1 MYIKE
6 NLFLNLDLFK
16 YLYLFI
22 AIFLIGVFGLFLTRR
37 NLLLIIMSI
46 ELMLIAVN
54 MYLIICSTYID
65 DSTGHFF
72 SLYILTIAA
81 AEAAIGL
88 ALIVIYYRLSG
99 LITIDYISNIKG

>member
-1 MYIKE
+1 MNIKE
-6 NLFLNLDLFK
+6 IFILNFDLYK
-16 YLYLFI
+16 YLYLFMT
-22 AIFLIGVFGLFLTRR
+22 IFLIGICGLFLTRR

-46 ELMLIAVN
+46 ELMLIAIN

-65 DSTGHFF
+65 DSNGHYFA
-72 SLYILTIAA
+72 LYILTIAA

>member
-1 MYIKE
+1 MK
-6 NLFLNLDLFK
+6 NFLLINFDLFK

-22 AIFLIGVFGLFLTRR
+22 SLFLIGLIGLFLTRR

-54 MYLIICSTYID
+54 MYLIICSTYLD

>member
-1 MYIKE
+1 
-6 NLFLNLDLFK
+6 
-16 YLYLFI
+16 
-22 AIFLIGVFGLFLTRR
+22 
-37 NLLLIIMSI
+37 MSI
-46 ELMLIAVN
+46 ELMLISVN

-88 ALIVIYYRLSG
+88 ALIVIYYRVSG
-99 LITIDYISNIKG
+99 IITIDYINNIKG